1 VNIADELLLKRQIKG
16 IKLNI
21 IVRLVFGSFGL
32 IGTFFIHIV
41 HLDVIIATSA
51 IIVIAMVISSLI
63 YIYID
68 KHKNPFLLGG
78 IGPFIDLVIILFLP
92 IISYHNLG
100 PDKVPAAYLLKTL
113 LPLIIMVFLVI
124 NSFALRPNYP
134 LIVSIGG
141 VAINIGLLLY
151 VITDERTVFVNDFIS
166 AYLGPSVHVV
176 RFVIE
181 VLLILFVG
189 ILLSILSNYAQK
201 IIKEAVAYQEKLIVQ
216 EKRAVVGDL
225 AAGLAHEI
233 KNQLTT
239 FGFLDVLSIKLTS
252 EEKKYIKYVYDSRD
266 RINSLVNEVRALA
279 KNEEVNYNIQS
290 QPLNYVIEESIL
302 LIKMDSDVKKIGV
315 AFENNISANVMMDK
329 NKIIQVLLNL
339 LRNAAHAVI
348 NKSDAR
354 ITVRTTSNGT
364 HAMVNI
370 IDNGIGISP
379 DVLSKI
385 WEPFYTTKGDKGT
398 GIGLSICKRI
408 IEGHNGVI
416 SCNSEPNKGTTFSFS
431 LPKG

>member
-1 VNIADELLLKRQIKG
+1 MNIADELLLKRQIKG